1 MNVLVDTNVISELKR
16 GRNADAS
23 VAAWF
28 TAMPPERVFT
38 SVVVLGEIRRGI
50 ELLARRDKRQ
60 ADMIERWYATM
71 RLRLGSRVLAVDE
84 LVMTV
89 WSRISVP
96 DMLPAYDGLIAATAL
111 VHGMTVATRNTA
123 DYRRL
128 GLEIVNPWIEAPRP

>member
-1 MNVLVDTNVISELKR
+1 VNVLVDTNVISELKR
-16 GRNADAS
+16 GRNAAAS

-60 ADMIERWYATM
+60 ADTIERWYATM

-84 LVMTV
+84 PVMTV

-111 VHGMTVATRNTA
+111 VHSMTVATRNTA
-123 DYRRL
+123 DFRRV
-128 GLEIVNPWIEAPRP
+128 GVQVVDPWIELPRS